1 MKAIRVHQTG
11 DPGVLKLEDVPAPA
25 AGAGEI
31 LVKVRAAGVNPVDT
45 YFRSGLY
52 PRKDG
57 FPYTPG
63 FDAAGVVEAVGSG
76 VKSFREG
83 DRVYVFGSVTGTYA
97 EKVLCREGQVHLLP
111 EKLSF
116 EQGAGVSIPYAT
128 AYQALFNKAGFRSG
142 ETVLVHGA
150 SGGVGIAAVQLARA
164 AGAVVLGTGGTE
176 EGRRLIKKEG
186 AHHVFDHKS
195 PDYLAKIMETTD
207 GRGVDVVLEM
217 LADVNLSKD
226 LGIMAP
232 RGRVIVIGSRGK
244 IEITPRDLMSKES
257 SVQGVLIFSAT
268 AEEMKQI
275 HAALYAGFE
284 QGILRPVVGKSL
296 PLGEAAKAHHDIM
309 NAPAMG
315 KIVLIP

>member
-11 DPGVLKLEDVPAPA
+11 GPEVLKFEDVPDPIP
-25 AGAGEI
+25 GQGEV
-31 LVKVRAAGVNPVDT
+31 LVRIHAAGVNPVDD

-63 FDAAGVVEAVGSG
+63 FDGAGIVEAAGSG
-76 VKSFREG
+76 VKRFREG
-83 DRVYVFGSVTGTYA
+83 DRVYVFGSLTGTYA
-97 EKVLCREGQVHLLP
+97 QRALCRESQLYALP

-116 EQGAGVSIPYAT
+116 EQGACISIPYAT
-128 AYQALFNKAGFRSG
+128 AYQALFSKARFRAG

-176 EGRRLIKKEG
+176 EGRILVKQQG
-186 AHHVFDHKS
+186 AHHVLDHKA
-195 PDYLAKIMETTD
+195 PDYLSRVMEITE
-207 GRGVDVVLEM
+207 GRGVDIILEM
-217 LADVNLSKD
+217 LANVNLSKD
-226 LGIMAP
+226 LGVLAL

-244 IEITPRDLMSKES
+244 IEILPRDLMSRES
-257 SVQGVLIFSAT
+257 SVQGVLIFNAT
-268 AEEMKQI
+268 PEEMKQI
-275 HAALYAGFE
+275 HAGLYAGFE
-284 QGILRPVVGKSL
+284 QGTLCPVVGKSF
-296 PLGEAAKAHHDIM
+296 PLSEAPKAHYDVM
-309 NAPAMG
+309 NVPALG